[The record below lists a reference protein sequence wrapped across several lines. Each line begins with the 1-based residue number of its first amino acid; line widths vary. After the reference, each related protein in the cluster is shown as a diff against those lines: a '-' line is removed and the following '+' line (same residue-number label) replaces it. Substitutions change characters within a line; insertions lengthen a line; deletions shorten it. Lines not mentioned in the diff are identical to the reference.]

1 MAFKESATG
10 KWTAQWYEN
19 DVYGNRKQ
27 VKKRGFATKREAKQ
41 YEVERNLKQSGSV
54 DMKLKVFVE
63 TYFQDKENELKDCS
77 KRSKRYM
84 INNYIIPYFGDTRM
98 SDITPAQ
105 IIAWQNEI
113 YSKGLSESYMRMIQ
127 NQLTA
132 LFTHAS
138 KVYDLRNNPC
148 KKVRRMGKD
157 SKRIVDKL
165 ESLEWDG
172 KERLRRLFPRYLGIP
187 ESDYTYEATRL
198 MMMGAV
204 HRVFYP
210 GIKFEYMI
218 CLVGGQGVGKSSFFS
233 LLAMENEWFSDDIR
247 KLDDENVYRK
257 MQGHWIIE
265 MAEMLATCNA
275 RSVEEIKSF
284 LSRQSETYKVPY
296 ETHPEDRPRQCIFVG
311 TSNNADF
318 LPFDR
323 SGNRRFIPLFA
334 DRSKAEH
341 HPMDDEEETL
351 AYIEQCWAEIM
362 DKFHRGVETSLVFD
376 KRLMDE
382 LIRMQKMCMPEDT
395 KVGMIARFLDETKE
409 EYVCSTMIF
418 QKAFNREDEAP
429 KNYESREIGS
439 IMRNEFSDEWESVST
454 HRFEE
459 YGPQRA
465 WRRKNYQEAD
475 EDKDGFMQL
484 SDDVELPFNL

>member
-1 MAFKESATG
+1 MNEETKNVASVADDTKAIEAVRNGLKTTEKG
-10 KWTAQWYEN
+10 NIRQTIEN
-19 DVYGNRKQ
+19 AIYVLNNDPMLKDSI
-27 VKKRGFATKREAKQ
+27 KR
-41 YEVERNLKQSGSV
+41 
-54 DMKLKVFVE
+54 
-63 TYFQDKENELKDCS
+63 NELSCKTDIVKDMS
-77 KRSKRYM
+77 WRRRSKTFTDTDF
-84 INNYIIPYFGDTRM
+84 NNIMLRMEKKYGITRDKNIKRAI
-98 SDITPAQ
+98 DIV
-105 IIAWQNEI
+105 
-113 YSKGLSESYMRMIQ
+113 G
-127 NQLTA
+127 
-132 LFTHAS
+132 
-138 KVYDLRNNPC
+138 NNNHYHP
-148 KKVRRMGKD
+148 
-157 SKRIVDKL
+157 IVDKL

-172 KERLRRLFPRYLGIP
+172 KERLIHLFPRYLGLP

-275 RSVEEIKSF
+275 RSVQEIKSF

-334 DRSKAEH
+334 DRNKAEH
-341 HPMDDEEETL
+341 HPMDDEEEIM
-351 AYIEQCWAEIM
+351 AYIEQCWAELM

-395 KVGMIARFLDETKE
+395 KAGMIARFLDETNE

-429 KNYESREIGS
+429 KNYESREIGA
-439 IMRNEFSDEWESVST
+439 IMRNELADDWEPVSS
-454 HRFEE
+454 HRVEE

-465 WRRKNYQEAD
+465 WRRKNYQESDVD
-475 EDKDGFMQL
+475 EDGFM
-484 SDDVELPFNL
+484 

>member
-1 MAFKESATG
+1 MNEETKNVASVADDTKAIEAVRNGLKTTEKG
-10 KWTAQWYEN
+10 NIRQTIEN
-19 DVYGNRKQ
+19 AIYVLNNDPMLKDSI
-27 VKKRGFATKREAKQ
+27 KR
-41 YEVERNLKQSGSV
+41 
-54 DMKLKVFVE
+54 
-63 TYFQDKENELKDCS
+63 NELSCKTDIVKDMS
-77 KRSKRYM
+77 WRRRSKTFTDTDF
-84 INNYIIPYFGDTRM
+84 NNIMLRMEKKYGITRDKNIKRAI
-98 SDITPAQ
+98 DIV
-105 IIAWQNEI
+105 
-113 YSKGLSESYMRMIQ
+113 G
-127 NQLTA
+127 
-132 LFTHAS
+132 
-138 KVYDLRNNPC
+138 NNNHYHP
-148 KKVRRMGKD
+148 
-157 SKRIVDKL
+157 IVDKL

-172 KERLRRLFPRYLGIP
+172 KERLIHLFPRYLGLP

-275 RSVEEIKSF
+275 RSVQEIKSF

-334 DRSKAEH
+334 DRNKAEH
-341 HPMDDEEETL
+341 HPMDDEEEIM
-351 AYIEQCWAEIM
+351 AYIEQCWAELM

-395 KVGMIARFLDETKE
+395 KAGMIARFLDETNE

-429 KNYESREIGS
+429 KNYESREIGA
-439 IMRNEFSDEWESVST
+439 IMRNELAADWEPVSS

-465 WRRKNYQEAD
+465 WRRKNYQESDVD
-475 EDKDGFMQL
+475 EDGFM
-484 SDDVELPFNL
+484 

>member
-1 MAFKESATG
+1 MNEETKNVASVADDTKAIEAVRNGLKTTEKG
-10 KWTAQWYEN
+10 NIRQNIEN
-19 DVYGNRKQ
+19 AIYVLNNDPMLKDSI
-27 VKKRGFATKREAKQ
+27 KR
-41 YEVERNLKQSGSV
+41 
-54 DMKLKVFVE
+54 
-63 TYFQDKENELKDCS
+63 NELSCKTDIVKDMS
-77 KRSKRYM
+77 WRRRSKTFTDTDF
-84 INNYIIPYFGDTRM
+84 NNIMLRMEKKYGITRDKNIKRAI
-98 SDITPAQ
+98 DIV
-105 IIAWQNEI
+105 
-113 YSKGLSESYMRMIQ
+113 G
-127 NQLTA
+127 
-132 LFTHAS
+132 
-138 KVYDLRNNPC
+138 NNNHYHP
-148 KKVRRMGKD
+148 
-157 SKRIVDKL
+157 IVDKL

-172 KERLRRLFPRYLGIP
+172 KERLIHLFPRYLGLP

-275 RSVEEIKSF
+275 RSVQEIKSF

-334 DRSKAEH
+334 DRNKAEH
-341 HPMDDEEETL
+341 HPMDDEEEIM
-351 AYIEQCWAEIM
+351 AYIEQCWAELM

-395 KVGMIARFLDETKE
+395 KAGMIARFLDETNE

-429 KNYESREIGS
+429 KNYESREIGA
-439 IMRNEFSDEWESVST
+439 IMRNELADDWEPVSS

-465 WRRKNYQEAD
+465 WRRKNYQESDVD
-475 EDKDGFMQL
+475 EDGFM
-484 SDDVELPFNL
+484 

>member
-1 MAFKESATG
+1 MNEKTKDIASVADDTKAIEAVKSGLKTTEKG
-10 KWTAQWYEN
+10 NIRQTIEN
-19 DVYGNRKQ
+19 AIYVINNDPMLKDSI
-27 VKKRGFATKREAKQ
+27 KR
-41 YEVERNLKQSGSV
+41 
-54 DMKLKVFVE
+54 
-63 TYFQDKENELKDCS
+63 NELSCKTDIV
-77 KRSKRYM
+77 KEMNLRRRSKTFTDTDF
-84 INNYIIPYFGDTRM
+84 NNIMLRMEKKYGITRDKNIKRAI
-98 SDITPAQ
+98 DIV
-105 IIAWQNEI
+105 
-113 YSKGLSESYMRMIQ
+113 G
-127 NQLTA
+127 
-132 LFTHAS
+132 
-138 KVYDLRNNPC
+138 NNNHYHP
-148 KKVRRMGKD
+148 
-157 SKRIVDKL
+157 IVDKL

-172 KERLRRLFPRYLGIP
+172 KERIRRLFPRYLGIP

-318 LPFDR
+318 LTFDR

>member
-1 MAFKESATG
+1 MNEETKNVASVADDTKAIEAVRNGLKTTEKG
-10 KWTAQWYEN
+10 NIRQTIEN
-19 DVYGNRKQ
+19 AIYVLNNDPMLKDSI
-27 VKKRGFATKREAKQ
+27 KR
-41 YEVERNLKQSGSV
+41 
-54 DMKLKVFVE
+54 
-63 TYFQDKENELKDCS
+63 NELSCKTDIVKDMS
-77 KRSKRYM
+77 WRRRSKTFTDTDF
-84 INNYIIPYFGDTRM
+84 NNIMLRMEKKYGITRDKNIKRAI
-98 SDITPAQ
+98 DIV
-105 IIAWQNEI
+105 
-113 YSKGLSESYMRMIQ
+113 G
-127 NQLTA
+127 
-132 LFTHAS
+132 
-138 KVYDLRNNPC
+138 NNNHYHP
-148 KKVRRMGKD
+148 
-157 SKRIVDKL
+157 IVDKL

-172 KERLRRLFPRYLGIP
+172 KERLIHLFPRYLGLP

-275 RSVEEIKSF
+275 RSVQEIKSF

-334 DRSKAEH
+334 DRNKAEH
-341 HPMDDEEETL
+341 HPM
-351 AYIEQCWAEIM
+351 C
-362 DKFHRGVETSLVFD
+362 SLVSSRW
-376 KRLMDE
+376 K
-382 LIRMQKMCMPEDT
+382 LIR
-395 KVGMIARFLDETKE
+395 R
-409 EYVCSTMIF
+409 
-418 QKAFNREDEAP
+418 
-429 KNYESREIGS
+429 
-439 IMRNEFSDEWESVST
+439 
-454 HRFEE
+454 
-459 YGPQRA
+459 
-465 WRRKNYQEAD
+465 
-475 EDKDGFMQL
+475 
-484 SDDVELPFNL
+484 

>member
-1 MAFKESATG
+1 MN
-10 KWTAQWYEN
+10 EN
-19 DVYGNRKQ
+19 TKDIASIADDTKAIEAVKSGLKTTEKGNIRQTIENAIYVINNDPMLKDSI
-27 VKKRGFATKREAKQ
+27 KR
-41 YEVERNLKQSGSV
+41 
-54 DMKLKVFVE
+54 
-63 TYFQDKENELKDCS
+63 NELSCKTDIV
-77 KRSKRYM
+77 KEMNWHRRSKTFTDTDF
-84 INNYIIPYFGDTRM
+84 NNIMLRMEKKYGITRDKNIKRAI
-98 SDITPAQ
+98 DIV
-105 IIAWQNEI
+105 
-113 YSKGLSESYMRMIQ
+113 G
-127 NQLTA
+127 
-132 LFTHAS
+132 
-138 KVYDLRNNPC
+138 NNNHYHP
-148 KKVRRMGKD
+148 
-157 SKRIVDKL
+157 IVDKL

-382 LIRMQKMCMPEDT
+382 LIKMQKMCMPEDT

>member
-1 MAFKESATG
+1 MN
-10 KWTAQWYEN
+10 EN
-19 DVYGNRKQ
+19 TKDIASVADDTKAIEAVKSGLKTTEKGNIRQTIENAIYVINNDPMLKDSI
-27 VKKRGFATKREAKQ
+27 KR
-41 YEVERNLKQSGSV
+41 
-54 DMKLKVFVE
+54 
-63 TYFQDKENELKDCS
+63 NELSCKTDIV
-77 KRSKRYM
+77 KEMNLRRRSKTFTDTDF
-84 INNYIIPYFGDTRM
+84 NNIMLRMEKKYGITRDKNIKRAI
-98 SDITPAQ
+98 DIV
-105 IIAWQNEI
+105 
-113 YSKGLSESYMRMIQ
+113 G
-127 NQLTA
+127 
-132 LFTHAS
+132 
-138 KVYDLRNNPC
+138 NNNHYHP
-148 KKVRRMGKD
+148 
-157 SKRIVDKL
+157 IVDKL

-318 LPFDR
+318 LTFDR

>member
-1 MAFKESATG
+1 MN
-10 KWTAQWYEN
+10 EN
-19 DVYGNRKQ
+19 TKDIASVADDTKAIEAVKSGLKTTEKGNIRQTIENAIYVINNDPMLKDSI
-27 VKKRGFATKREAKQ
+27 KR
-41 YEVERNLKQSGSV
+41 
-54 DMKLKVFVE
+54 
-63 TYFQDKENELKDCS
+63 NELSCKTDIV
-77 KRSKRYM
+77 KEMNWRRRSKTFTDTDF
-84 INNYIIPYFGDTRM
+84 NNIMLRMEKKYGITRDKNIKRAI
-98 SDITPAQ
+98 DIV
-105 IIAWQNEI
+105 
-113 YSKGLSESYMRMIQ
+113 G
-127 NQLTA
+127 
-132 LFTHAS
+132 
-138 KVYDLRNNPC
+138 NNNHYNP
-148 KKVRRMGKD
+148 
-157 SKRIVDKL
+157 IVDKL

-465 WRRKNYQEAD
+465 WRRKNYE
-475 EDKDGFMQL
+475 EYRNR
-484 SDDVELPFNL
+484 PRR

>member
-1 MAFKESATG
+1 MN
-10 KWTAQWYEN
+10 EN
-19 DVYGNRKQ
+19 TKDIASVADDTKAIEAVKSGLKTTEKGNIRQTIENAIYVLNNNPMLKDSI
-27 VKKRGFATKREAKQ
+27 KR
-41 YEVERNLKQSGSV
+41 
-54 DMKLKVFVE
+54 
-63 TYFQDKENELKDCS
+63 NELSCKTDIV
-77 KRSKRYM
+77 KEMNWRRRSKTFTDTDF
-84 INNYIIPYFGDTRM
+84 NNIMLRMEKKYGITRDKNIKRTI
-98 SDITPAQ
+98 DIV
-105 IIAWQNEI
+105 
-113 YSKGLSESYMRMIQ
+113 G
-127 NQLTA
+127 
-132 LFTHAS
+132 
-138 KVYDLRNNPC
+138 NNNHYHP
-148 KKVRRMGKD
+148 
-157 SKRIVDKL
+157 IVDKL

-172 KERLRRLFPRYLGIP
+172 KGRLRRLFPRYLGIP

-351 AYIEQCWAEIM
+351 TYIEQCWAEIM
-362 DKFHRGVETSLVFD
+362 DKFYRGVETRLVFD

-382 LIRMQKMCMPEDT
+382 LIRMRKMCMPEDT

-429 KNYESREIGS
+429 KNYESREIGA

-475 EDKDGFMQL
+475 EDKDGFMQF

>member
-1 MAFKESATG
+1 MEIITENMSSVSEDKKEIEAVRNGLAKTDDG
-10 KWTAQWYEN
+10 KVRQTIANAIYVLEN
-19 DVYGNRKQ
+19 DPLLKGAM
-27 VKKRGFATKREAKQ
+27 KR
-41 YEVERNLKQSGSV
+41 
-54 DMKLKVFVE
+54 
-63 TYFQDKENELKDCS
+63 NELSCKTDIVKDMNWRRRS
-77 KRSKRYM
+77 TTFTDTDFNNIMLRMEKKYGIIRDKNIKRA
-84 INNYIIPYFGDTRM
+84 I
-98 SDITPAQ
+98 DIVGNSNHYHP
-105 IIAWQNEI
+105 
-113 YSKGLSESYMRMIQ
+113 
-127 NQLTA
+127 
-132 LFTHAS
+132 
-138 KVYDLRNNPC
+138 
-148 KKVRRMGKD
+148 
-157 SKRIVDKL
+157 IVEKL

-172 KERLRRLFPRYLGIP
+172 KERLRHLFPRYLGIP
-187 ESDYTYEATRL
+187 ETDYTYEATRL

-218 CLVGGQGVGKSSFFS
+218 CLVGGQGVGKSSFFTM
-233 LLAMENEWFSDDIR
+233 LAMENEWFSDDIR

-284 LSRQSETYKVPY
+284 LSRRSETYKVPY

-311 TSNNADF
+311 TSNTADF

-334 DRSKAEH
+334 DRNKAEH

-351 AYIEQCWAEIM
+351 EYIKQCWAEIM

-376 KRLMDE
+376 KKLMDE

-395 KVGMIARFLDETKE
+395 KAGMIARFLDETKE
-409 EYVCSTMIF
+409 EFVCSTMIF

-439 IMRNEFSDEWESVST
+439 IMRNEFSDEWEPVSS

-465 WRRKNYQEAD
+465 WRRKNYQSSD
-475 EDKDGFMQL
+475 EDEDGFMKI

>member
-1 MAFKESATG
+1 MNEKTKDIASVADDTKAIEAVKSGLKTTEKG
-10 KWTAQWYEN
+10 NIRQTIEN
-19 DVYGNRKQ
+19 AIYVINNDPMLKDSI
-27 VKKRGFATKREAKQ
+27 KR
-41 YEVERNLKQSGSV
+41 
-54 DMKLKVFVE
+54 
-63 TYFQDKENELKDCS
+63 NELSCKTDIV
-77 KRSKRYM
+77 KEMNLRRRSKTFTDTDF
-84 INNYIIPYFGDTRM
+84 NNIMLRMEKKYGITRDKNIKRAI
-98 SDITPAQ
+98 DIV
-105 IIAWQNEI
+105 
-113 YSKGLSESYMRMIQ
+113 G
-127 NQLTA
+127 
-132 LFTHAS
+132 
-138 KVYDLRNNPC
+138 NNNHYHP
-148 KKVRRMGKD
+148 
-157 SKRIVDKL
+157 IVDKL

-318 LPFDR
+318 LTFDR

>member
-1 MAFKESATG
+1 MEIITENMSSVAEDKKKIEAVRNGLAKTDDG
-10 KWTAQWYEN
+10 KVRQTIANAIYVLEN
-19 DVYGNRKQ
+19 DPLLKGAI
-27 VKKRGFATKREAKQ
+27 KR
-41 YEVERNLKQSGSV
+41 
-54 DMKLKVFVE
+54 
-63 TYFQDKENELKDCS
+63 NELSCKTDIVKDMNWRRRS
-77 KRSKRYM
+77 TTFTDTDFNNIMLRMEKKYGIIRDKNIKRA
-84 INNYIIPYFGDTRM
+84 I
-98 SDITPAQ
+98 DIVGNSNHYHP
-105 IIAWQNEI
+105 
-113 YSKGLSESYMRMIQ
+113 
-127 NQLTA
+127 
-132 LFTHAS
+132 
-138 KVYDLRNNPC
+138 
-148 KKVRRMGKD
+148 
-157 SKRIVDKL
+157 IVEKL

-172 KERLRRLFPRYLGIP
+172 KERLRHLFPRYLGIP
-187 ESDYTYEATRL
+187 ETDYTYEATRL

-334 DRSKAEH
+334 DRNKAEH

-351 AYIEQCWAEIM
+351 AYVEQCWAEIM

-395 KVGMIARFLDETKE
+395 KAGMIARFLDETNE

-429 KNYESREIGS
+429 KNYESREIGA
-439 IMRNEFSDEWESVST
+439 IMRNEFSDDWEPVSS

-465 WRRKNYQEAD
+465 WRRKNYQESD
-475 EDKDGFMQL
+475 VDKDGFMQL

>member
-1 MAFKESATG
+1 MNEKTKDIASVADDTKAIEAVKSGLKTTEKG
-10 KWTAQWYEN
+10 NIRQTIEN
-19 DVYGNRKQ
+19 AIYVINNDPMLKDSI
-27 VKKRGFATKREAKQ
+27 KR
-41 YEVERNLKQSGSV
+41 
-54 DMKLKVFVE
+54 
-63 TYFQDKENELKDCS
+63 NELSCKTDIV
-77 KRSKRYM
+77 KEMNLRRRSKTFTDTDF
-84 INNYIIPYFGDTRM
+84 NNIMLRMEKKYGITRDKNIKRAI
-98 SDITPAQ
+98 DIV
-105 IIAWQNEI
+105 
-113 YSKGLSESYMRMIQ
+113 G
-127 NQLTA
+127 
-132 LFTHAS
+132 
-138 KVYDLRNNPC
+138 NNNHYHP
-148 KKVRRMGKD
+148 
-157 SKRIVDKL
+157 IVDKL

-318 LPFDR
+318 LTFDR

-459 YGPQRA
+459 YRPQRA